1 MGAVLN
7 SEPPPALLA
16 FTVWGL
22 GAALYF
28 TGFFQ
33 RVAPAVMTGELM
45 ADFAISAAALGNLS
59 AFYFYSYVAMQV
71 PTGIL
76 ADRWGPRRLLTA
88 GAAVA
93 AAGSLVFAA
102 APSLWLA
109 DLGRLLIGGSVAVAF
124 VAMLKI
130 ASHWFAPQYF
140 ARISGLALFVGT
152 MGAVAGGVPLRLLT
166 VEFGWRPVMAAVS
179 IVLLLLAVAIW
190 TVVRDDPSERGY
202 RSHFQHASQMAVR
215 ANILAGI
222 GEVFSH
228 RNILLLVLI
237 PGGACGPILAFA
249 GLWGV
254 PYLVSVRGM
263 SPTGAA
269 TVTSLMLVGLAVGGL
284 LFGAW
289 SDAVHRRKLPY
300 AAGLGGLLLFWT
312 MAIFVPDLP
321 LPLLVALLLLGSL
334 CSGCMVVTFAFCKE
348 TVPARL
354 AGTATGVANMGAML
368 GPMVLQPLVGV
379 ILDRNWNGASIGG
392 ARVYDAAAY
401 QAGFAAL
408 VLWCAVSFLL
418 LFATRE
424 THGVQKA

>member
-1 MGAVLN
+1 
-7 SEPPPALLA
+7 LLA
-16 FTVWGL
+16 FSVWGL

-28 TGFFQ
+28 AGFFQ

-45 ADFAISAAALGNLS
+45 AEFAISAAALGNLS
-59 AFYFYSYVAMQV
+59 AFYFYSYVSMQV

-93 AAGSLVFAA
+93 AIGSLVFAV

-109 DLGRLLIGGSVAVAF
+109 NLGRLLIGGSVAVAF
-124 VAMLKI
+124 VAMLKL

-140 ARISGLALFVGT
+140 ARISGLALFTGT

-166 VEFGWRPVMAAVS
+166 VEFGWRPVMASVS
-179 IVLLLLAVAIW
+179 IILLLLAAAIW
-190 TVVRDDPSERGY
+190 VVVRDDPIERGY
-202 RSHFQHASQMAVR
+202 RSHFLHASQMSVQ
-215 ANILAGI
+215 ANVLSGI
-222 GEVFSH
+222 GEVFSY
-228 RNILLLVLI
+228 RNIVFLVFI

-254 PYLVSVRGM
+254 PYLVSVRGF

-284 LFGAW
+284 LFGTW
-289 SDAVHRRKLPY
+289 SDASHRRKLPY
-300 AAGLGGLLLFWT
+300 AVGLGGLALTWAA
-312 MAIFVPDLP
+312 AIFVPDLP
-321 LPLLVALLLLGSL
+321 LTLLVTLLMVASL
-334 CSGCMVVTFAFCKE
+334 CSGCMVVTFAYSKE

-368 GPMVLQPLVGV
+368 GPMVPQPLVGI
-379 ILDRNWNGASIGG
+379 ILDRNWHGASAGG
-392 ARVYDAAAY
+392 ARVYDLAAY
-401 QAGFAAL
+401 QAGFATLILWSAL
-408 VLWCAVSFLL
+408 SFLL
-418 LFATRE
+418 LLATRE
-424 THGVQKA
+424 TRGVQKA

>member
-1 MGAVLN
+1 
-7 SEPPPALLA
+7 LLA
-16 FTVWGL
+16 FSVWGL

-28 TGFFQ
+28 AGFFQ

-140 ARISGLALFVGT
+140 ARISGLALFTGT

-166 VEFGWRPVMAAVS
+166 VEFGWRPVMGAASV
-179 IVLLLLAVAIW
+179 VLLLLAMAIW
-190 TVVRDDPSERGY
+190 AVVRDDPSERGY
-202 RSHFQHASQMAVR
+202 RSHFLHASQMSVR
-215 ANILAGI
+215 TNILSGI
-222 GEVFSH
+222 GEVFSY
-228 RNILLLVLI
+228 RNIVLLVLI

-254 PYLVSVRGM
+254 PYLVSVRDF

-269 TVTSLMLVGLAVGGL
+269 MVTSLMLIGLAVGGL
-284 LFGAW
+284 AFGTW
-289 SDAVHRRKLPY
+289 SDAVRRRKLPY
-300 AAGLGGLLLFWT
+300 AAGLGGLSLFW
-312 MAIFVPDLP
+312 AAALFLPDLP
-321 LPLLVALLLLGSL
+321 LSALIALLMVASL
-334 CSGCMVVTFAFCKE
+334 CSGCMVVTFAYSKE
-348 TVPARL
+348 TVPMRL

-379 ILDRNWNGASIGG
+379 ILDRNWHGAITGG
-392 ARVYDAAAY
+392 ARAYDAAAY
-401 QAGFAAL
+401 QAGFATLIVWAAL
-408 VLWCAVSFLL
+408 SFLL
-418 LFATRE
+418 LLATRE